1 MKRLWLQ
8 AQKKKKKR
16 VDIINHRYLRGLF
29 EDDFME
35 KIKWLQTN
43 LQKHRLNN
51 FMGSLLQHHTL
62 KSTKYMSCGLKL
74 ENKVWVFFCSGV
86 MRDGSILLWNE
97 ME

>member
-1 MKRLWLQ
+1 MNEDLLWPSS
-8 AQKKKKKR
+8 KKQ

-35 KIKWLQTN
+35 KIKWLQAN

-74 ENKVWVFFCSGV
+74 RIKYRYFVMGSFR
-86 MRDGSILLWNE
+86 MRDGSILYG
-97 ME
+97 MK